1 MERPYHFQ
9 DSVSFAHYS
18 FCRDKMSQ
26 QKYDESTLDAS
37 RMASCQERSGQVDQL
52 VRSNQYL
59 EAISVALENP
69 PVGSKSE
76 EIKDLNGEIVLRAL
90 SAVPDKE
97 ADIKKVVDGLNSDQH
112 DTLMKYLYRA
122 LGKAQHCGAM
132 LKWHGILIEAA
143 GVGCIVRTM
152 TDRKT
157 V

>member
-1 MERPYHFQ
+1 M
-9 DSVSFAHYS
+9 
-18 FCRDKMSQ
+18 
-26 QKYDESTLDAS
+26 
-37 RMASCQERSGQVDQL
+37 
-52 VRSNQYL
+52 
-59 EAISVALENP
+59 
-69 PVGSKSE
+69 GSKSE
-76 EIKDLNGEIVLRAL
+76 EIKNLNGDIVLRAL

-122 LGKAQHCGAM
+122 LGKAQNCGTM